1 MIIITNLL
9 EISSINAN
17 KKRNNSFQHLP
28 QKNSWRFFSRV
39 YLHGLTSQKWEF
51 EKSSKYLAPLVDL
64 QISSLKLFVT
74 YNGNLHGLLLSLK
87 NTPSMHS
94 SVTPGV
100 KPYRKTIPVFP
111 ERIIKFT
118 SSKMIFSPLMHNAPQ
133 WSGTL

>member
-1 MIIITNLL
+1 MRVRKILKIFGNFSGHANIVAEIVCDRQWKPAWLVII
-9 EISSINAN
+9 S
-17 KKRNNSFQHLP
+17 
-28 QKNSWRFFSRV
+28 
-39 YLHGLTSQKWEF
+39 
-51 EKSSKYLAPLVDL
+51 
-64 QISSLKLFVT
+64 
-74 YNGNLHGLLLSLK
+74 K

-118 SSKMIFSPLMHNAPQ
+118 SSKMIFSPLMHNAPK